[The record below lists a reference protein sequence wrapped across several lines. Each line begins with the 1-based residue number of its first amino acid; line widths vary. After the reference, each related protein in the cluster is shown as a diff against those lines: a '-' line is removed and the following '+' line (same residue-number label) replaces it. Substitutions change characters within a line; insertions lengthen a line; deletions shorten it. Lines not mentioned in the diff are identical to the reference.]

1 MNNQDFVA
9 ILEECKRALSL
20 LPSEAPDPSEEEQAE
35 YKRLEGLLPDELRS
49 LIEEAKGMKWPFVP
63 ERWQYKQDVGP
74 EDKINLHDL
83 INANLHQLLVYLKA
97 SIMAKG
103 YSTAAAIVFLTDRFL
118 YWIDA
123 SRNLLR
129 VAKGL
134 HKRSPSTPIA
144 PQVVIRQARV
154 SVNTGKLLK
163 AEYILGSLINNSGG
177 TGTWI
182 YAEEN
187 DRILVQ
193 SVCIQIRG
201 QILQKL
207 GLWYE
212 AAELIWASIVGYFEL
227 ALPDRKGISCSLG
240 ILADIF
246 VSMSEEDYQKFK
258 SNSRIGLSLLTDYD
272 HRLLSA
278 AEACKLAATYS
289 AYSPLFVLTNVNIRG
304 MCLLSYSFSSDC
316 LEERRKYYLSEAKE
330 AFEVGLLTK
339 KDNDSV
345 TSKQQLHNLVKA
357 AFCLATVHKWHS
369 GESDEFCS
377 VQQLCGE
384 AVEKL
389 CVYSSLPEKQ
399 DKSTLAKEIMSLIY
413 TVKERLKVQSFPN
426 LDERSYVPESY
437 KDCAKKSILHGRVS
451 FKEIIEMHS
460 QHHTSVC
467 EVFANIGKNH
477 KTMEEPSAS
486 GICITAL
493 ETATRNPDTVA
504 VEEHGHRKK
513 GASRHPPWQ
522 KSNRKHQNTVNRGK
536 GGLTRSNAVSE
547 DAEIES
553 ESVPS
558 GKSDSNRMSK
568 QPPIRHQSSSSSH
581 SWSHLSRSSL
591 SWEEVDCV
599 DKNDV
604 CKPNKQVSSDI
615 DWECS
620 TAASEEEDNNVPGHS
635 LSTLSKKAQNLSLQE
650 RHGYPSNDSSLDQT
664 KPVSGKEKRNTRS
677 HIESGPSL
685 EDATASQASI
695 VPPFSQSGRAVDAAS
710 QSSQS
715 EPFEMI
721 DPSAETE
728 SVTDCNRGLDVVNQ
742 QRMIHG
748 EDNGKGSGMLVSDKT
763 TYFGVDPEG
772 ETVDGTDEIPHPT
785 DAAENIVVL
794 PKETSQ
800 DTKRWVDDVDPRAE
814 TADGWEYVE
823 NNGVTATKLPS
834 DVGAPHRQKSTTEGN
849 SSVFALERMS
859 SAGSSF
865 NPCDST
871 ETGENDYLNCVLSSS
886 HSSNSSFKSW
896 VRSPWFSSSMSDQG
910 SLNSSTSS
918 FVMIKGKTRE
928 EILESRTLE
937 EADYQKLLSGVG
949 HDWML
954 QRLNGTGIFKPNRL
968 HKAYNALLLKY
979 SKKSGLWT
987 AQETIVHIGDKL
999 KVDKPGKQRNAFWI
1013 HCLHQDETLGR
1024 YVGKE
1029 YKEEKELFYHINDV
1043 ERQMTAQYY
1052 VTEFNRRLFE
1062 LGIPTQ
1068 IFYLPS
1074 AVLMILDGRSIKGCV
1089 SVEPYILGDFV
1100 KLSNNKDVV
1109 RSQYKATEYGLAFG
1123 HFTYEFTNKSEIVVD
1138 LQGWVTGSEK
1148 GESLIYLTDPQ
1159 IHSLKLKA
1167 VKTNFGKAGEKYFFV
1182 NQHQECNEICSR
1194 LSLRRPSFPNNK

>member
-1 MNNQDFVA
+1 MNNQDCVA
-9 ILEECKRALSL
+9 ILEECKQSLSL
-20 LPSEAPDPSEEEQAE
+20 LPLEDPGPSEEEQAE
-35 YKRLEGLLPDELRS
+35 YKLLGDLLPDDLRS

-63 ERWQYKQDVGP
+63 ERWQYKQEVGP

-97 SIMAKG
+97 SIMAKE
-103 YSTAAAIVFLTDRFL
+103 YATAAAIVFLTDRFL

-134 HKRSPSTPIA
+134 HKRCPSTPIA

-163 AEYILGSLINNSGG
+163 AEYILSSLINNSGG
-177 TGTWI
+177 TGSWI
-182 YAEEN
+182 YAEES

-212 AAELIWASIVGYFEL
+212 AAELIWASIVGFFEL
-227 ALPDRKGISCSLG
+227 TLPDRKGISSSLG

-246 VSMSEEDYQKFK
+246 VSMSEEDFQKFK
-258 SNSRIGLSLLTDYD
+258 SNSLIDLSLLTEYD

-339 KDNDSV
+339 KDTDSV
-345 TSKQQLHNLVKA
+345 SSKQQLHNLVKA
-357 AFCLATVHKWHS
+357 AYCLATVHKWHS
-369 GESDEFCS
+369 GETEELCS
-377 VQQLCGE
+377 VRQLCGE

-399 DKSTLAKEIMSLIY
+399 DKSALAKEITSLIS
-413 TVKERLKVQSFPN
+413 TVTELLKVQSFTN
-426 LDERSYVPESY
+426 SDERSYVPESY
-437 KDCAKKSILHGRVS
+437 KDCAEKSILHGRVS

-467 EVFANIGKNH
+467 KVFANIGKNH
-477 KTMEEPSAS
+477 KTKEEPSAN

-504 VEEHGHRKK
+504 MEEHGHRMK
-513 GASRHPPWQ
+513 GASRHPPLQ
-522 KSNRKHQNTVNRGK
+522 KYNRKHQNTVNKGK
-536 GGLTRSNAVSE
+536 RPLTRSDPVTE
-547 DAEIES
+547 DAETES

-558 GKSDSNRMSK
+558 GKSDSNRRSD

-581 SWSHLSRSSL
+581 SWSNLSRSSF

-599 DKNDV
+599 DKSGV
-604 CKPNKQVSSDI
+604 WKPDKKVTTDI
-615 DWECS
+615 DGECS
-620 TAASEEEDNNVPGHS
+620 TAASEEEDNSVPGHS
-635 LSTLSKKAQNLSLQE
+635 LSALSKKTQNLSLEEGQG
-650 RHGYPSNDSSLDQT
+650 HPLNHSSFDLT
-664 KPVSGKEKRNTRS
+664 RPVAGKEKRNTHS
-677 HIESGPSL
+677 QVEPGPSL
-685 EDATASQASI
+685 DDAIASQASM
-695 VPPFSQSGRAVDAAS
+695 VPHPSQSGGAVDATS

-715 EPFEMI
+715 ESFEMI

-728 SVTDCNRGLDVVNQ
+728 SVTDCNRGLDVVYP
-742 QRMIHG
+742 QRMMQG
-748 EDNGKGSGMLVSDKT
+748 EDDGKGLGMLVSDKA
-763 TYFGVDPEG
+763 TYFEVDPEG
-772 ETVDGTDEIPHPT
+772 ETVDGTDEIPRSN

-794 PKETSQ
+794 PKQTSQ
-800 DTKRWVDDVDPRAE
+800 DTKMCLDDIDPGAE
-814 TADGWEYVE
+814 TADGWEVVE
-823 NNGVTATKLPS
+823 SNGVSATKHPS
-834 DVGAPHRQKSTTEGN
+834 HTDAAHRQKSTTTGN
-849 SSVFALERMS
+849 SSTSALERMS

-865 NPCDST
+865 DPCDST
-871 ETGENDYLNCVLSSS
+871 ETGDDDYLNCVLSSS
-886 HSSNSSFKSW
+886 HSSISSFKSGG
-896 VRSPWFSSSMSDQG
+896 RSSRSLSSMSDQG

-918 FVMIKGKTRE
+918 FVMVKGKTRE
-928 EILESRTLE
+928 EILEARTLE

-949 HDWML
+949 HDWLL

-968 HKAYNALLLKY
+968 HKAYTALLLKY

-987 AQETIVHIGDKL
+987 AQETIVHIGDRL
-999 KVDKPGKQRNAFWI
+999 RVDKPGKQRNAFWI

-1062 LGIPTQ
+1062 LRIPTQ

-1074 AVLMILDGRSIKGCV
+1074 AVLMILEGRSIKGCV

-1123 HFTYEFTNKSEIVVD
+1123 HFTYEFTNKSDIVVD

-1148 GESLIYLTDPQ
+1148 GEALIYLTDPQ

-1167 VKTNFGKAGEKYFFV
+1167 VKNNFGKEGEKYFFV

-1194 LSLRRPSFPNNK
+1194 LSLKRPSFPNNK